1 MHVHAMRAYARGRGP
16 LLPLGVVDLVKESC
30 FTFVLTAY
38 LIDTPQ
44 HLWVKAQFAA

>member
-30 FTFVLTAY
+30 FA
-38 LIDTPQ
+38 ISDDG
-44 HLWVKAQFAA
+44 AAHVP